1 MDTSDYCLLMRMIRT
16 SERPSNAESQNVGL
30 CSLIGSTASVSTA
43 KPRVP
48 TDQLIQGKV
57 LTAGLNK
64 QFQGGYI
71 TDSCCY
77 QCAGPGLEE
86 YREGGYYSWD

>member
-30 CSLIGSTASVSTA
+30 SSLIGPTSSFSTT

-48 TDQLIQGKV
+48 ADQLIQGEV

-64 QFQGGYI
+64 QFQCGYI
-71 TDSCCY
+71 TDSSCY
-77 QCAGPGLEE
+77 QCTGPGLEE
-86 YREGGYYSWD
+86 YREGGDYRWD

>member
-30 CSLIGSTASVSTA
+30 SSLIGFTFSVSTR

-48 TDQLIQGKV
+48 ADQLI
-57 LTAGLNK
+57 L
-64 QFQGGYI
+64 
-71 TDSCCY
+71 
-77 QCAGPGLEE
+77 
-86 YREGGYYSWD
+86 